1 MQTHF
6 RRTLL
11 LGIAIALGAE
21 PTRAQVAY
29 ESPGG
34 RVEILGLQTWTLQ
47 MLRDSVRSRLPGTE
61 LHDAACMVVL
71 IDSLGFADALVS
83 KLRYETAPGAPMQQ
97 VLVIKLVEPQARHRV
112 QWLERP
118 PDNFTVLRPEYA
130 SVVLAASDTNGAL
143 WSGRL
148 LWPLQFY
155 GRGQQARAEAIAN
168 APSTVRADA
177 ERLWTFLE
185 NHRTEND
192 ARNARR
198 VLRRDGAYADR
209 LVAAAILANF
219 PEHDSTWLALTDAL
233 RDTHESVRGAAR
245 AVLQALP
252 SRKVNWMPHVES
264 LRLLVG
270 GTNVGASEEV
280 FQMLARTEVAPSLA
294 RALLHQNE
302 FWVLSHLRAGYPG
315 AAGTARALLVQ
326 LHAGTDLGP
335 GDTAW
340 ATWIRTL

>member
-1 MQTHF
+1 MRTHF
-6 RRTLL
+6 CRTLL
-11 LGIAIALGAE
+11 LGIAIALVAE

-29 ESPGG
+29 ESPAG
-34 RVEILGLQTWTLQ
+34 RVEVLGLQTWTLQ
-47 MLRDSVRSRLPGTE
+47 MLRDSVRSRVPGTE
-61 LHDAACMVVL
+61 LHDAACMVILV
-71 IDSLGFADALVS
+71 DSLGFADALVNHLQYS
-83 KLRYETAPGAPMQQ
+83 APGAPMQQ

-118 PDNFTVLRPEYA
+118 QDNFTVLRPEYA

-143 WSGRL
+143 WIGRL

-155 GRGQQARAEAIAN
+155 GRGTQARAEAIAN

-192 ARNARR
+192 ARNARG

-219 PEHDSTWLALTDAL
+219 PEQDSTWLALTDAL
-233 RDTHESVRGAAR
+233 RDPHESVRGAAA

-252 SRKVNWMPHVES
+252 SRKVNWMPQVET

-270 GTNVGASEEV
+270 GTNVGATQEV

-315 AAGTARALLVQ
+315 AATAARALLVQ

-335 GDTAW
+335 SDTAW
-340 ATWIRTL
+340 ATWIRAL

>member
-1 MQTHF
+1 MQIHF
-6 RRTLL
+6 CRTLL
-11 LGIAIALGAE
+11 LGIAIALVAE

-29 ESPGG
+29 ESPAG

-47 MLRDSVRSRLPGTE
+47 MLRDSVRSRVPGTE
-61 LHDAACMVVL
+61 LHDAACMVILV
-71 IDSLGFADALVS
+71 DSLGFADALVNHLQYS
-83 KLRYETAPGAPMQQ
+83 APGAPIQQ

-118 PDNFTVLRPEYA
+118 QDNFTVLRPEYA
-130 SVVLAASDTNGAL
+130 PVVLAASDTNGAL
-143 WSGRL
+143 WIGRL

-155 GRGQQARAEAIAN
+155 GRGTQARAEAIAN
-168 APSTVRADA
+168 APPTVRADA

-192 ARNARR
+192 ARNARW

-219 PEHDSTWLALTDAL
+219 PEQDSTWLALTDAL
-233 RDTHESVRGAAR
+233 RDPHESVRDAAR
-245 AVLQALP
+245 AVLHALP
-252 SRKVNWMPHVES
+252 SRKVNWMPQAET

-270 GTNVGASEEV
+270 GTNVGATDEV